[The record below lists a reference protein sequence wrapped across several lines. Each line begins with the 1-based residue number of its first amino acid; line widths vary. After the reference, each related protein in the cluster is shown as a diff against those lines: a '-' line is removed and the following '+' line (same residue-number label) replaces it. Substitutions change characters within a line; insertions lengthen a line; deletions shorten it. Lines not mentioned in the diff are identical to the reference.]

1 MNPAELKY
9 YPFMI
14 SLNNGTASCNVSSP
28 KIRFPK
34 ETKYINVK
42 VFNMITTKMK
52 LKQWQ
57 NIFDKIVNIISIV

>member
-14 SLNNGTASCNVSSP
+14 SLNKGTASCNVLSP

-52 LKQWQ
+52 LKQ
-57 NIFDKIVNIISIV
+57 